1 MKEKPTTPVSE
12 EEAQLALMVAYLREL
27 QKNEFYGVVELT
39 FQKGELKVSRE
50 TRSRPVAALASD
62 IWPQVPQ
69 KARPALKEKL
79 KEHKG
84 FVVD

>member
-1 MKEKPTTPVSE
+1 MENPTTPTDD
-12 EEAQLALMVAYLREL
+12 EAELALMVAYLRDI
-27 QKNEFYGVVELT
+27 QKREFYGIVELT
-39 FQKGELKVSRE
+39 FQKGELKVARE

-62 IWPQVPQ
+62 IWPQIPA
-69 KARPALKEKL
+69 KARTPLKQKL